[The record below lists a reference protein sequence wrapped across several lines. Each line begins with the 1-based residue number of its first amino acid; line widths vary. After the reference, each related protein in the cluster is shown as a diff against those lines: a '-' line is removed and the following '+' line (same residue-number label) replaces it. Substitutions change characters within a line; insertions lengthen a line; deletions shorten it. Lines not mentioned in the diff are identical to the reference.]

1 MSSLP
6 YVPLDRR
13 GWHLAMGLRPL
24 DESKW
29 FEVDARRDSELVLK
43 KKLVNEERDVVVA
56 IRETG
61 AAPSAELLGLV
72 VENLATYHP
81 GVLLTSLRE
90 SIQSFKRAS
99 SSKRTSA
106 FSCTMRSGAWKRRA
120 CVFPRDG
127 TF

>member
-61 AAPSAELLGLV
+61 AAPSAELLG
-72 VENLATYHP
+72 
-81 GVLLTSLRE
+81 
-90 SIQSFKRAS
+90 S
-99 SSKRTSA
+99 SSRI
-106 FSCTMRSGAWKRRA
+106 
-120 CVFPRDG
+120 
-127 TF
+127 